1 MTLIEKISNCDFSK
15 NTAFSAMQKL
25 ALDNL
30 KNNGLPSTKDE
41 RWKFTNIQELNK
53 ALFSLI
59 NQSEETKPEI
69 NLNKLLKK
77 TSYKIVF
84 INGKIAKDL
93 STIDVENGDISIAD
107 LSDINNKKSLQGLA
121 KLSTSRTHLLADNP
135 LLNLNSAMISDGV
148 AIRVNKNK
156 TINQPIYLVFIT
168 TEDQNEKIIPLR
180 NIIQLE
186 ENSEAKIIEHFISE
200 GSHSYLTNTVTEI
213 FCGKSSRVEH
223 DKIQVESKNSY
234 HLASLYVDQEEKSHF
249 KSNYF
254 AFGSKL
260 SRNEIYPTL
269 SGENIETLLN
279 GLTIISGKQHIDNFT
294 VIDHARPNCFSR
306 ELYKGI
312 YSDHSSGVFSGTI
325 IVRPDA
331 QKTNAIQ
338 SNKAILLSDNAS
350 INSNP
355 QLKIFA
361 DDVKCTHGAT
371 VGQLDDEAMFYL
383 LSRGINKSDAQK
395 MLVRAFAEN
404 ILEEISIEEMKD
416 LIAEQLNIALS

>member
-1 MTLIEKISNCDFSK
+1 MTLIDEISNYDFSK

-30 KNNGLPSTKDE
+30 KNKGLPSTKDE
-41 RWKFTNIQELNK
+41 GWKFTNIQELNK

-59 NQSEETKPEI
+59 NNSEQSKSAI
-69 NLNKLLKK
+69 NQDKFLKK
-77 TSYKIVF
+77 TAYKIVF

-93 STIDVENGDISIAD
+93 STIDIENGDISISD
-107 LSDINNKKSLQGLA
+107 LSGINDKESLHGLA
-121 KLSTSRTHLLADNP
+121 KLSTSRTHLLEENP

-156 TINQPIYLVFIT
+156 TIAQPIYLVFIT

-180 NIIQLE
+180 NIIQVE
-186 ENSEAKIIEHFISE
+186 ENAEVKIIEHFISQ
-200 GSHSYLTNTVTEI
+200 GNNSYLTNTVTEI
-213 FCGKSSRVEH
+213 FCAESSRVEH
-223 DKIQVESKNSY
+223 NKIQVESKNSY
-234 HLASLYVDQEEKSHF
+234 HLASLYVDQKNNSHF

-269 SGENIETLLN
+269 AGENIETLLN
-279 GLTIISGKQHIDNFT
+279 GLTVISGKQHIDNFT
-294 VIDHARPNCFSR
+294 VIDHAQPNCFSR

-371 VGQLDDEAMFYL
+371 VGQLDEDAMFYL

-404 ILEEISIEEMKD
+404 ILEEISLEEIKD
-416 LIAEQLNIALS
+416 LIAVELNKALS